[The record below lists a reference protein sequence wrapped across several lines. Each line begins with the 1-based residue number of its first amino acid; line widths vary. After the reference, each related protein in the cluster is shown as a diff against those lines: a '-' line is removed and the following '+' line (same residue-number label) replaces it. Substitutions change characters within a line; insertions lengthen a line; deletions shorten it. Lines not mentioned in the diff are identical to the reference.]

1 MAVGVLI
8 VIIVCMDV
16 QFRGAHEELM
26 AFGGVANKGEEAI
39 VGIMGF
45 ACMVYIDLVE
55 VGSCAGG
62 GVGGIEEVGN
72 VRGFGGMLIDVG
84 GLVAVEVG
92 YQSEARG

>member
-8 VIIVCMDV
+8 VIVVCVDV

-26 AFGGVANKGEEAI
+26 AFGGVANKGEEAR

-55 VGSCAGG
+55 VGTVSNKTIAMICTL
-62 GVGGIEEVGN
+62 V
-72 VRGFGGMLIDVG
+72 LIC
-84 GLVAVEVG
+84 
-92 YQSEARG
+92 